1 MRGQVRGVEYLGLGW
16 GPSAGLGTAVG
27 GGDNEVYQ
35 TELVRWVGDMEQC
48 EQTAVEMDHK
58 CKVGSDAEQ
67 KVKKY

>member
-1 MRGQVRGVEYLGLGW
+1 MGGVVCLGLGW
-16 GPSAGLGTAVG
+16 GTPAGLGKAVG

-48 EQTAVEMDHK
+48 DQTAVELDNK
-58 CKVGSDAEQ
+58 CKVGGSDAEQ